1 MAGIP
6 SFVEGTT
13 MNHVIVGAGPAGVI
27 ASETLARMGHGGR
40 ITVLSDEPEPPYSR
54 MAIPYL
60 LAEDIDE
67 EGTCLRHT
75 DGHYGGLGISVK
87 HDSVTAIDTAAK
99 SLSLAGGGSLA
110 FDRLLLATGA
120 HPIRPPIP
128 GMDLEKV
135 MSCWTLAD
143 ARRIMEHTKPG
154 DNVVLMGAGFIG
166 CIILEALV
174 ARQVNLT
181 VIEMADR
188 MVARMMDRTG
198 GDMIAA
204 WCREKGVDVHVSTR
218 VNGVS
223 RNSDGSLSLDLEG
236 KAPVNADL
244 VVCATGVASN
254 TGFLEGSGIETDI
267 GVVVDEHL
275 ETSVPGI
282 YAAGDV
288 AAGFDFM
295 TGGHDVHAIQPTA
308 SEHGRVAA
316 LNMAGKK
323 TAYRGSLVMNTLN
336 TLGLISTSYGLWD
349 GVEGGDVATAVDARA
364 YRYLRLNFRD
374 DVLVGCLALG
384 LTQHV
389 GVLRGLIQTKT
400 PLGKWKDVLM
410 ADPHQI
416 MSAYLATAQDA
427 SRRAA

>member
-1 MAGIP
+1 M
-6 SFVEGTT
+6 SY
-13 MNHVIVGAGPAGVI
+13 VIVGAGPAGVI
-27 ASETLARMGHGGR
+27 ASETLAHMGHGGN
-40 ITVLSDEPEPPYSR
+40 ITLISDESEPPYSR

-60 LAEDIDE
+60 LAENIEE
-67 EGTCLRHT
+67 EGTHLRHS
-75 DGHYGGLGISVK
+75 DGHYNRLGIAVR
-87 HDSVTAIDTAAK
+87 HDSVTAIDAASR
-99 SLSLAGGGSLA
+99 SLSLGSGGSMA
-110 FDRLLLATGA
+110 FDKLLLATGA
-120 HPIRPPIP
+120 TPIRPPIP
-128 GMDLEKV
+128 GMDLDRV

-143 ARRIMEHTKPG
+143 ARRIMEHTQPG

-174 ARQVNLT
+174 ARKVNLT

-188 MVARMMDRTG
+188 MVARMMDKTG

-204 WCREKGVDVHVSTR
+204 WCEKKGLKVQVSTR
-218 VNGVS
+218 VTGISENG
-223 RNSDGSLSLDLEG
+223 DGTLTLDLDG
-236 KAPVNADL
+236 KDPVRADL

-254 TGFLEGSGIETDI
+254 TGFLDGSGINTDVGVLIDERMETNI
-267 GVVVDEHL
+267 
-275 ETSVPGI
+275 PGI

-316 LNMAGKK
+316 YNMGGRR

-349 GVEGGDVATAVDARA
+349 GVEGGDESSAVDARA
-364 YRYLRLNFRD
+364 FRYLRLSFRD
-374 DVLVGCLALG
+374 DILVGCLALG

-389 GVLRGLIQTKT
+389 GVLRGLIQTRT

-410 ADPHQI
+410 EDPHQI
-416 MSAYLATAQDA
+416 MSAYLACAQDA